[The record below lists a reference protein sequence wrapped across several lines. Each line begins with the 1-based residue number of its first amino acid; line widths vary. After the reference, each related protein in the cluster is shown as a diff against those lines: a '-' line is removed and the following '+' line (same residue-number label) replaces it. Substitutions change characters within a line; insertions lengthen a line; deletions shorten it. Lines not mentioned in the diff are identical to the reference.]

1 MIHGLEQVGFLSSTY
16 SKQFGQEYQM
26 IRGDK
31 IILRT
36 VRESDLDDLFTL
48 VNEVKNRGEFL
59 TGELYSEVDFKNQ
72 FHKHGFWGED
82 EGFLLIC
89 VGDKIVGRIGF
100 SRTMPYFDSLEIW
113 YAIFN
118 PADWNKGYSTQAV
131 SLMVKYLFSTRK
143 INRIQLVTDARNGA
157 SKRVAEKCGFKYEG
171 TARKA
176 LFNQGEHHDMEIY
189 SLLRD
194 EVNLRDYAPS

>member
-1 MIHGLEQVGFLSSTY
+1 VIHGLEQVGFLSSTY

-72 FHKHGFWGED
+72 FRTHGFWGED

>member
-1 MIHGLEQVGFLSSTY
+1 
-16 SKQFGQEYQM
+16 M

-36 VRESDLDDLFTL
+36 VRESDLDALFAL
-48 VNEVKNRGEFL
+48 VSEVRNRGEFL
-59 TGELYSEVDFKNQ
+59 TGELTSEVDFKNQ

-89 VGDKIVGRIGF
+89 IDDKILGRIGY
-100 SRTMPYFDSLEIW
+100 SRTMPYFDGLELW
-113 YAIFN
+113 YTIFD
-118 PADWNKGYSTQAV
+118 PADWNKGYSTLAV
-131 SLMVKYLFSTRK
+131 SLMVKHLFSTRK
-143 INRIQLVTDARNGA
+143 INRLQLVADARNGA
-157 SKRVAEKCGFKYEG
+157 SRRVAEKCGFKHEG

-176 LFNQGEHHDMEIY
+176 LFNHGEHHDMEIF

-194 EVNLRDYAPS
+194 EVNLHDDATN